1 MELTDRLR
9 QRIARDYQEDDRES
23 VESILAELMGSLK
36 EDDKERIVAAAL
48 LRARGQTDRLLLL
61 VQMAQRD
68 WRDVLMHSGLEHDDW
83 ADRMDAEFGAGP
95 RGTRGWRKFR
105 R

>member
-1 MELTDRLR
+1 MTLTPRVL
-9 QRIARDYQEDDRES
+9 QRIARDYQGEDREPAA
-23 VESILAELMGSLK
+23 SILTKLMESLK
-36 EDDKERIVAAAL
+36 EDDRERVVAAAL

-61 VQMAQRD
+61 VQVAQRD

-83 ADRMDAEFGAGP
+83 ADRMDAEFGPGP
-95 RGTRGWRKFR
+95 RDVRGWRKFR